1 VTRRRPAAA
10 ARSGSMSAALGTL
23 ISRPPSR
30 SRGTEAKPTAPP
42 TRSRTTPAPATAG
55 RPEPVLAYRQHQLV
69 PGHAVV
75 TGPGSDT
82 ASGAGASGATAAGCL
97 RSRCSLRSTGSAAK

>member
-1 VTRRRPAAA
+1 MYLN
-10 ARSGSMSAALGTL
+10 SQ
-23 ISRPPSR
+23 
-30 SRGTEAKPTAPP
+30 TAVLFPGQN
-42 TRSRTTPAPATAG
+42 PATG
-55 RPEPVLAYRQHQLV
+55 LDDRPNRRVTLRPEPVLAYGLHNLV

-82 ASGAGASGATAAGCL
+82 ASGAGAPGASGATTAGCP